1 MPASQYGKYI
11 IISRARFDDNAGVW
25 LPYASVVA
33 DGDERNFYYRQFMN
47 LNTTFKT
54 EEQALSFGFIVAR
67 EWVDEHL

>member
-1 MPASQYGKYI
+1 MPASQDGTYI

-33 DGDERNFYYRQFMN
+33 DGERNSYYRQFMN

>member
-33 DGDERNFYYRQFMN
+33 DGERNFYYRQFMN

-67 EWVDEHL
+67 EWLDEHL

>member
-11 IISRARFDDNAGVW
+11 IISRPRLDKNAAVW

-33 DGDERNFYYRQFMN
+33 DGDERDFYYRQLMN

-54 EEQALSFGFIVAR
+54 EEQALSYGFIVAR
-67 EWVDEHL
+67 EWIDEHL